1 MSSLLLLLPCEIP
14 DLTSNNT
21 DEYFVVVPLP
31 GKFRMIAA
39 SFAPRTASTA
49 NATDYGTIAIKKGL
63 SGNTIGSMDTSTTG
77 MTKGTR
83 RDFTLS
89 GGKDL
94 EFDSGTATDTIQ
106 VAVTKSTATGVTIG
120 GSVCMVLEKL
130 PGD

>member
-1 MSSLLLLLPCEIP
+1 MLITLPVEIP

-21 DEYFVVVPLP
+21 DEYFVVIPMA
-31 GKFRMIAA
+31 GKWRMTAA
-39 SFAPRTASTA
+39 SFVPRTAATA

-63 SGNTIGSMDTSTTG
+63 SGGTLGSIDTSVTG
-77 MTKGTR
+77 NTKGTR

-89 GGKDL
+89 GGTDL
-94 EFDSGTATDTIQ
+94 EFNSSTATETIQ

-120 GSVCMVLEKL
+120 GSVCMTLEKL